1 MNLVLRLADA
11 ALDPIEASALGK
23 KLRMPLQRIS
33 HDGQRCS
40 QQSLALL
47 AH

>member
-11 ALDPIEASALGK
+11 ALDPIEPSALGK
-23 KLRMPLQRIS
+23 KLRMLLQLIS

-40 QQSLALL
+40 QRSPALL